1 VAGGATPAAVA
12 FSGPVPAPSAPTFAE
27 SPVIACAPANMK
39 DLERQHILDTLAK
52 VGGSRKK
59 AVALLAFPNAPCV
72 TSFRSTATRVSSVT
86 TRRPDPEVKAGT
98 PIAIPFPSE
107 FK

>member
-1 VAGGATPAAVA
+1 
-12 FSGPVPAPSAPTFAE
+12 
-27 SPVIACAPANMK
+27 MK

-59 AVALLAFPNAPCV
+59 AVRSCWAFPNAPCA
-72 TSFRSTATRVSSVT
+72 TSFPSTATRVSSVT